1 MRAEIEVSL
10 GGYMAGD
17 TIASNR
23 EGVKNPCPAH
33 FSAQ

>member
-10 GGYMAGD
+10 GGDMAGD

-23 EGVKNPCPAH
+23 EGVKNPCLPRV
-33 FSAQ
+33 SLP